1 MKQEIYTMISQEVIN
16 KNGLNGVYYL
26 GKLMELINAFR
37 PNSIEEWESDYCS
50 WARQTGQDVRITEA
64 IDRAFKYPI
73 VDMLNKPFNE
83 KEAKLI
89 VQKTINHGK

>member
-16 KNGLNGVYYL
+16 KNNLNGVYYL

-64 IDRAFKYPI
+64 IDRAYNI
-73 VDMLNKPFNE
+73 CLQRGIDASRDDVR
-83 KEAKLI
+83 EAFWRR
-89 VQKTINHGK
+89 TIRECWI